1 MKNVFIWV
9 AKLILAMLVIVV
21 AVAMFV
27 GAEYVVLF
35 MIDNIGGYSY
45 LDNYDTKKHIA
56 LWLLVFLVIQT
67 VSKQMEDIKFS
78 FKTKKSK
85 LKNIKQYSN
94 MNELE
99 YLNNCKRT
107 WNSGDA
113 NIEHCSYG
121 LVTESAEIMDM
132 LKKHKFYGRD
142 FNMVNLKEEIGD
154 LLYYVHIL
162 CDEIDY
168 PIEQARKDNIIK
180 LQKRYP
186 EKFEDVI
193 IRDVEKELSHI

>member
-1 MKNVFIWV
+1 MKNVFMWV
-9 AKLILAMLVIVV
+9 VKFILAVLVIIGV
-21 AVAMFV
+21 VAMFV

-35 MIDNIGGYSY
+35 IIDNIGGYSY

-56 LWLLVFLVIQT
+56 LWLLVFLIVQT

-85 LKNIKQYSN
+85 LKNIKQYSK
-94 MNELE
+94 MNEKE
-99 YLNNCKRT
+99 YLEKCKRT

>member
-1 MKNVFIWV
+1 MKNIFIWV